1 MKKSIIPLCLLL
13 VFFIG
18 TSHAQQMVE
27 AEKILEKSEWM
38 DIYQTFE
45 VPGKSLAKIKEKLAD
60 DLRIDVDFAFWCGDS
75 EVNVPKFM
83 RIIDLLNN
91 KKLKVN
97 YFVSKRK
104 ANGQVKY
111 YVEKFKVERI
121 PTFIFYKGDKEIGRI
136 IENPQEDMIQDFLKA
151 LH

>member
-38 DIYQTFE
+38 DIYQAFE

-60 DLRIDVDFAFWCGDS
+60 DLRIDVYFAFWCGDS